1 LQHKKSIFV
10 SVRKVV
16 PTLTSKSA
24 EIGLSMAGA
33 KQRYDTGFI
42 LVPAMGRTSSRGA
55 LVALY
60 CKALWRSYRGATS
73 EVGEEEEPPSP

>member
-1 LQHKKSIFV
+1 L

-33 KQRYDTGFI
+33 KQHNYTGFI
-42 LVPAMGRTSSRGA
+42 LVPAVGCTSSRGA

-60 CKALWRSYRGATS
+60 CVAPWCS
-73 EVGEEEEPPSP
+73 